1 MADPADRPLPPEP
14 QFRAFLKAL
23 IDIPKSALTE
33 AEAKRVKRPRR
44 KKPA

>member
-1 MADPADRPLPPEP
+1 MADAQDRPLGPEP

-23 IDIPKSALTE
+23 IDVPKSAITE
-33 AEAKRVKRPRR
+33 IEQKRVKRPRR